1 MGHTAYIIDLG
12 SVVVAAA
19 LLAGMPDLGCNRP
32 ARGLSMC
39 RLAIEFHHRNR
50 YRLRR

>member
-19 LLAGMPDLGCNRP
+19 LLAGTLM
-32 ARGLSMC
+32 AWA
-39 RLAIEFHHRNR
+39 AIV
-50 YRLRR
+50 LIGG